1 VNQRPWIF
9 ISGPYSDAKPRVQ
22 MDNCAFA
29 LSYAELIWENG
40 GAALC
45 PHYNSYLLD
54 YCTEH
59 AQFVKA
65 YKRLLGF
72 CDGVL
77 MLPKWTDSKGARQE
91 HTEAQRLCK
100 PTLYLDGGNVDIV
113 GWIKELKRNEYC

>member
-1 VNQRPWIF
+1 MKVRPWIF
-9 ISGPYSDAKPRVQ
+9 ISGPYSDAKPRIQ

-29 LSYAELIWENG
+29 LSYAEFIWDNG

-54 YCTEH
+54 YCADH

-77 MLPKWTDSKGARQE
+77 MLPK
-91 HTEAQRLCK
+91 
-100 PTLYLDGGNVDIV
+100 
-113 GWIKELKRNEYC
+113 

>member
-1 VNQRPWIF
+1 MKDRPWIF
-9 ISGPYSDAKPRVQ
+9 ISGPYSDANPRVQ

-29 LSYAELIWENG
+29 LSYADLIWENG

-45 PHYNSYLLD
+45 LNSYLLD

-77 MLPKWTDSKGARQE
+77 MLPKWTESEGARQE

-100 PTLYLDGGNVDIV
+100 PTLYLDGGNVDVV
-113 GWIKELKRNEYC
+113 GWIKELKRNGKNG